1 LGKISI
7 KDIAKQAGVS
17 SATVS
22 RVINNNGRFS
32 EKTREKVLALIE
44 EFEYSP
50 NIVAKS
56 LRTKRSQSIGVIV
69 PDISNE
75 FFSQV
80 TLAIENY
87 CFTKGYSVFVCNTN
101 EDEEK
106 EKLYLK
112 DLEAKGVDGL
122 IYISGGTL
130 DILSHISKRKIPI
143 VCIDRK
149 PKSKDVI
156 IVESDNYSGG
166 FMATEELVRVNCK
179 KIVILKDYRNVTS
192 AMYRFKGYR
201 DALKK
206 YGLPIDP
213 TLVLSIN
220 ISVNSAR
227 DAILELIRT
236 NIAFDGVFATTDW
249 LAVGALDALR
259 QSKIKVPGEVKI
271 VGFDNISITEYS
283 CPKITTINQDKEKI
297 GRISTKKLLEMI
309 DGGPLSD
316 SNEDIIIP
324 VQLIRRETT

>member
-7 KDIAKQAGVS
+7 KDIAKWSGVS

-32 EKTREKVLALIE
+32 EKTREKVSAVIE

-56 LRTKRSQSIGVIV
+56 LRTKRSQSIGLIV

-80 TLAIENY
+80 ALAIENY
-87 CFTKGYSVFVCNTN
+87 CFIKGCSVFVCNTN

-112 DLEAKGVDGL
+112 GLEAKGVDGL

-130 DILSHISKRKIPI
+130 DIVNHISRRKIPM
-143 VCIDRK
+143 VCIDRR
-149 PKSKDVI
+149 PKSKDII

-166 FMATEELVRVNCK
+166 FMATEELIRANCK
-179 KIVILKDYRNVTS
+179 KIVILKDCRDVTPPI
-192 AMYRFKGYR
+192 YRFTGYR

-206 YGLPIDP
+206 YGLPIDS
-213 TLVLSIN
+213 TLVLGIN
-220 ISVNSAR
+220 VNVNSAR
-227 DAILELIRT
+227 DAILKLIRK

-259 QSKIKVPGEVKI
+259 QSNVKVPQEVKI

-283 CPKITTINQDKEKI
+283 CPKITTINQNKEKL
-297 GRISTKKLLEMI
+297 GKVSAEKLLGMI
-309 DGGPLSD
+309 DGSTF

-324 VQLIRRETT
+324 VQLVRRETT